1 MTSKNISNT
10 QYINMSDDEIK
21 AYKKDN
27 KLFYTFSIKFD
38 EIYLD
43 SIKEHFKDITIKKNT
58 IKDDNDNVNK
68 DDFDIMDFNNDQ
80 CKQYTLY
87 NIFVV
92 CHRDNKQKIYEI
104 TTSISNN
111 NFVRNFDHRS
121 SIELDQK
128 KSEYGHWETI
138 NQKDIKYPICIL
150 TYKRANQYGKTH
162 LTLCRSKIKH
172 YLFVEPCEFDDYD
185 KWVNKEY
192 AIIIKCP
199 RNFHE
204 DNMGSSVVRNYI
216 LQWAFD
222 HEYKRVWMLDD
233 NISRYKRFYQ
243 GVKREILGNSI
254 YTTIEDYVERY
265 DNVGIASHNFNP
277 FIMENKKTNCLCHN
291 TKCYSSMLIPTFHD
305 IRFRY
310 KHQEDNLISFEYINK
325 GYATLSFNHILYDKD
340 TSGLNKGGNH
350 ETIYKVKKGTDGDGY
365 RERYEYFKAI
375 CFVLQCEKKLKLIEG
390 KTLDDLVS
398 RSTTMKSKEYHAKVN
413 YKVLQGKDNKIIKK
427 DEYNEIKF
435 IQETAQLKWI
445 KREKQ

>member
-1 MTSKNISNT
+1 MANKNNSNT
-10 QYINMSDDEIK
+10 QYINMNDDDIK
-21 AYKKDN
+21 DYKKDN

-38 EIYLD
+38 EKYLD
-43 SIKEHFKDITIKKNT
+43 KVKEHFKDITIKKNK
-58 IKDDNDNVNK
+58 INDDNDNIVK
-68 DDFDIMDFNNDQ
+68 DDFDIMEFNNDK

-92 CHRDNKQKIYEI
+92 CPKDDKQKIYEI
-104 TTSISNN
+104 ISSISNN
-111 NFVRNFDHRS
+111 NFIRNFDHRS
-121 SIELDQK
+121 SIELDQQK
-128 KSEYGHWETI
+128 CEYGHWETI
-138 NQKDIKYPICIL
+138 NQKDIEYPICIL
-150 TYKRANQYGKTH
+150 SFKRANQYGKSH

-172 YLFVEPCEFDDYD
+172 YIFVEPCDFDDYD

-192 AIIIKCP
+192 AIIVKCP

-222 HEYKRVWMLDD
+222 HEYDRVWMLDD

-243 GVKREILGNSI
+243 GVKREIIGNSI
-254 YTTIEDYVERY
+254 FTTIEDYVKRY

-277 FIMENKKTNCLCHN
+277 FIIENKRTNCLCHN
-291 TKCYSSMLIPTFHD
+291 TKCYSSMLIPTNND
-305 IRFRY
+305 IKFRY

-365 RERYEYFKAI
+365 KERYEYFKAI

-427 DEYNEIKF
+427 EKYNEIKL
-435 IQETAQLKWI
+435 IQEKAQLKWV
-445 KREKQ
+445 KRDKQ